1 MRLFTIYHNPKCS
14 KSREALKL
22 LQSHHIQPV
31 IVEYLKHPLSFEQ
44 LKKLRSYFYLND
56 FVRCNESI
64 FKELRLTLDDEEA
77 VLLAMSKE
85 PILMQRPI
93 ITCNE
98 HAVIGRPIENV
109 LTLINRFSQRHDSE

>member
-1 MRLFTIYHNPKCS
+1 MSYFTIYHNQKCS

-44 LKKLRSYFYLND
+44 LKKLRSHFDLND
-56 FVRCNESI
+56 FVRSNEPI
-64 FKELRLTLDDEEA
+64 FKELKLSLDDENA
-77 VLLAMSKE
+77 ILHAMTE
-85 PILMQRPI
+85 TPILMQRPI
-93 ITCNE
+93 VTYGE

-109 LTLINRFSQRHDSE
+109 LTLINMFSSGS

>member
-1 MRLFTIYHNPKCS
+1 MSHFTIYHNPKCS

-44 LKKLRSYFYLND
+44 LKKLRSHFDLND
-56 FVRCNESI
+56 FVRSNEPI
-64 FKELRLTLDDEEA
+64 FKELKLSLDDEDA
-77 VLLAMSKE
+77 ILHAMTE
-85 PILMQRPI
+85 TPILMQRSI
-93 ITCNE
+93 VTYGE

-109 LTLINRFSQRHDSE
+109 LNLINMFSSRS